1 LRWLNFF
8 DGTEF
13 SAMAAIV
20 LRPDVP
26 TLATDDGRPAARLTV
41 LDKAAL
47 APWLLTQAPRVQ
59 ALAKSFGFEREGAGP
74 LIVPMENGAG
84 IEAVAT
90 LVADA
95 ADPFALA
102 ALAASLP
109 EGAYRIEA
117 AAAPAPGEK
126 AETWALGWALAAYRF
141 ERYRSK
147 PAPKAAATLLLADA
161 AAVKRVQTQARAAAL
176 VRDLVNTPA
185 NDLGPGELAD
195 SALALMEELNGTAKI
210 IRGEELLRENFP
222 AIYEVGKASV
232 RPPCLIDLKFGDET
246 HPKLT
251 LVGKGVVFDTGGLD
265 IKPSSAMR
273 LMKKDMGGAAHA
285 LALAYLVLSR
295 GLKVRLRVLI
305 PAVENAVSGNAF
317 RPGDVIAS
325 RKGSSIEVGNTDA
338 EGRLILADALEEA
351 GRDSPSL
358 LIDFATLTG
367 AARVALGPDLP
378 ALFATKDD
386 TANGLLASAAATAD
400 PLWRLPLWQ
409 AYRPEMKSGIADI
422 SSTGMEGFAGAI
434 TAALFLQHFVP
445 DGQDWLHL
453 DLYAWN
459 RRTRP
464 GRPEGGEAMALRA
477 LVHYLEKRF
486 AAS

>member
-1 LRWLNFF
+1 
-8 DGTEF
+8 
-13 SAMAAIV
+13 MAAIV

-26 TLATDDGRPAARLTV
+26 TLARDEAQPAVPLTL
-41 LDKAAL
+41 LDKAGIGGWL
-47 APWLLTQAPRVQ
+47 AAQNPRVQ
-59 ALAKSFGFEREGAGP
+59 ALAKSFGFEREANGPLLVQREDGAG
-74 LIVPMENGAG
+74 LAQ
-84 IEAVAT
+84 VAAI
-90 LVADA
+90 VADP
-95 ADPFALA
+95 ADPFALSS
-102 ALAASLP
+102 LAGALP
-109 EGAYRIEA
+109 EGFYRLDPASPVAIA
-117 AAAPAPGEK
+117 AN
-126 AETWALGWALAAYRF
+126 AERWALGWALAAYRF

-147 PAPKAAATLLLADA
+147 PNGKTLPTLLCAESVDL
-161 AAVKRVQTQARAAAL
+161 VRVQNTARAIAL

-185 NDLGPGELAD
+185 NDLGPEELAD
-195 SALALMEELNGTAKI
+195 SALALMNELGGTAKI
-210 IRGEELLRENFP
+210 IRGAELLRENFP

-285 LALAYLVLSR
+285 LALAYMLVSR
-295 GLKVRLRVLI
+295 GLKARVRVLV

-351 GRDSPSL
+351 GRENPSL

-378 ALFATKDD
+378 ALFATKHD
-386 TANGLLASAAATAD
+386 TANALLASAAAEAD
-400 PLWRLPLWQ
+400 PLWRLPLWNG
-409 AYRPEMKSGIADI
+409 YRAEMKSGIADI

-434 TAALFLQHFVP
+434 TAALFLQHFVAEHA
-445 DGQDWLHL
+445 DWLHF
-453 DLYAWN
+453 DVYAWN
-459 RRTRP
+459 RRSRP
-464 GRPEGGEAMALRA
+464 GRPEGGEAMGLRA
-477 LVHYLEKRF
+477 LADYLEKRF
-486 AAS
+486 ERS